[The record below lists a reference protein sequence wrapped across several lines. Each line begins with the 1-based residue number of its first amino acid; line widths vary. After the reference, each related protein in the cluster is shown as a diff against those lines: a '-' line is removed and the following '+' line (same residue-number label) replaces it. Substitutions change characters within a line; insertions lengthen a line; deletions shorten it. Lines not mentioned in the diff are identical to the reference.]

1 MQRTC
6 LCCEMNCSVSLEGT
20 ELFHIPAR
28 SAASAGSH
36 PGTEREGDALL
47 PNPSL
52 LASFPLL
59 KVHVS
64 RWSQK

>member
-1 MQRTC
+1 MALLQDELQRFTWRHAAPPD
-6 LCCEMNCSVSLEGT
+6 LCPLCHL
-20 ELFHIPAR
+20 LQQP
-28 SAASAGSH
+28 
-36 PGTEREGDALL
+36 PGRREQEGDALI
-47 PNPSL
+47 PDPSL